1 MTSKQE
7 YATRARWVEKMPW
20 MLVRVSAS
28 CTFARHVHEK
38 SVRMIKAAR
47 LESDFSSL
55 EKRSRVR
62 RSAPKARHSC
72 SPCAAEPWEPLSDL
86 IGSRRAAFEDAFS
99 ARRHSSRTKNVAPA
113 GSIFFDLTTHGSSAH
128 GLQE

>member
-62 RSAPKARHSC
+62 RSAPKTRHSC
-72 SPCAAEPWEPLSDL
+72 REPLSGL
-86 IGSRRAAFEDAFS
+86 IGSPEGGIRAALKDAFD
-99 ARRHSSRTKNVAPA
+99 AHRHSSRTKNVALRAQYSLISPP
-113 GSIFFDLTTHGSSAH
+113 HGSSAL